1 MKDKLRKSR
10 NFFCYCGLSREEYHL
25 VRKDAYVRNFNVW
38 KYMHLL
44 IVVAYSVM
52 AVFSASNGMTGCA
65 MIELVVILYSAFV
78 SFLFFRVLK
87 PQSLSA
93 QLLIYLT
100 MIILMIST
108 MIIRLY
114 QPGEESVAFVV
125 MLVLFPMFMIDK
137 PYYMAILLTSAVAIY
152 LSVESGKV
160 PATVFTNDEMNTI
173 LYGCMGI
180 LINVFYNSIRF
191 HEFIL
196 QEQERGH
203 VAKLQEANTET
214 VKLNTAL
221 KRMSAS
227 AIDLLGDVVEGRDME
242 SGEHIHRVKKYTNI
256 LANCVMRD
264 LPEYGLDQYT
274 VDLITFTSALH
285 DVGKISIPDAILK
298 KPGKL
303 TAEEFEIMKTH
314 CEKGRDIIQKMT
326 GRWSQDYLDMGIAIS
341 LNHHEKWDGKGYPR
355 GLKGDEIPIASQ
367 IVSIAD
373 IYDALTTKRV
383 YKEAYGCG
391 RAYDMIMSGE
401 CGAFSERMLQCFTK
415 CRAKF
420 EACVN
425 QPGEISMADREYEVV
440 SQKNPEESFVIG
452 LHDQSK
458 TLREKIQLREEVS
471 VLASLSE
478 QFLYVGYV
486 DMVSNEVSRY
496 NADPEIDRILDSFGE
511 QLRSNER
518 FDKLLNT
525 IVVNDDY
532 ETFRKVTERDIAI
545 AEVMNKGSLTTD
557 FRVRIGDNAHHCRM
571 RISPDPNNQRAVIIG
586 ISKRDEEYEKDMQY
600 LQVQQQLENA
610 RREIENREKLEDRL
624 AVINCISSEYDYVC
638 SLNADTMEVVV
649 YHAADWIRDMFK
661 NLESIV
667 VSPEIRDKTLRGV
680 IHPDDFE
687 TFQKMSEHPN
697 VVAALMKDGHYE
709 VNYRAYKYG
718 EPVLYQTNYALDPQ
732 NPKRIVIGLRCLKKE
747 W

>member
-10 NFFCYCGLSREEYHL
+10 NFFCYCGLSRDEYHL
-25 VRKDAYVRNFNVW
+25 VRKDAYVSNFNVW

-52 AVFSASNGMTGCA
+52 AVFSARNQLTGCA
-65 MIELVVILYSAFV
+65 MIEIVVILYAAFM

-87 PQSLSA
+87 PESLSA

-100 MIILMIST
+100 MIIMMIST

-114 QPGEESVAFVV
+114 LPGEESVAFVV

-160 PATVFTNDEMNTI
+160 PATVFANDEMNAI

-203 VAKLQEANTET
+203 IAELQEANTET
-214 VKLNTAL
+214 VKLNDAL
-221 KRMSAS
+221 KKMSAS
-227 AIDLLGDVVEGRDME
+227 TIDLLGDVVEGRDME

-256 LANCVMRD
+256 LANCVMHD

-285 DVGKISIPDAILK
+285 DVGKISISDEILR
-298 KPGKL
+298 KPGRL
-303 TAEEFEIMKTH
+303 TAEEFGIMKTH

-355 GLKGDEIPIASQ
+355 GLRGDEIPIAAQ
-367 IVSIAD
+367 IVSVAD
-373 IYDALTTKRV
+373 VYDALTTKRV
-383 YKEAYGCG
+383 YKDAYSCEQ
-391 RAYDMIMSGE
+391 AYQMIMDGE

-415 CRAKF
+415 CRAEF

-425 QPGEISMADREYEVV
+425 QPGEISLTDREYEVV
-440 SQKNPEESFVIG
+440 SRKNPEESFVIG
-452 LHDQSK
+452 LHDQSR

-471 VLASLSE
+471 VLGSLSE

-486 DMVSNEVSRY
+486 SMISNEVSRY
-496 NADPEIDRILDSFGE
+496 KADPEITRILDSFGN
-511 QLRSNER
+511 QMKSNER

-525 IVVNDDY
+525 IVVKDDY
-532 ETFRKVTERDIAI
+532 EAFRMATERESAI
-545 AEVMNKGSLTTD
+545 REIKEKGSLTTD
-557 FRVRIGDNAHHCRM
+557 FRVRIGSNVHHCRM
-571 RISPDPNNQRAVIIG
+571 RLTSDPNSEQAVIVG

-610 RREIENREKLEDRL
+610 QREIKNREQLEDRL

-638 SLNADTMEVVV
+638 SLNADTMEVMV

-661 NLESIV
+661 NLESLV

-687 TFQKMSEHPN
+687 NFQKMSEHPN
-697 VVAALMKDGHYE
+697 VMAGLMKNGHYE

-718 EPVLYQTNYALDPQ
+718 EPVLYQTNYALDPK

>member
-1 MKDKLRKSR
+1 MKDKLRQSR
-10 NFFCYCGLSREEYHL
+10 NFFCYCGLSRDEYHL
-25 VRKDAYVRNFNVW
+25 VRKDAYVSNFNVW

-52 AVFSASNGMTGCA
+52 AVFSACNQLTGCA
-65 MIELVVILYSAFV
+65 MIELAVILYSAFV

-87 PQSLSA
+87 PESLSA

-152 LSVESGKV
+152 LSVEHGKV
-160 PATVFTNDEMNTI
+160 PATVFANDEMNAI

-180 LINVFYNSIRF
+180 LINVFYNTIRF

-203 VAKLQEANTET
+203 IAELQEANTET
-214 VKLNTAL
+214 VKLNAAL
-221 KRMSAS
+221 KKMSAS
-227 AIDLLGDVVEGRDME
+227 TIDLLGDVVEGRDME

-256 LANCVMRD
+256 LANRVMRD

-285 DVGKISIPDAILK
+285 DVGKISIPDEILN

-303 TAEEFEIMKTH
+303 TAEEFAIMKTH
-314 CEKGRDIIQKMT
+314 CEKGRDIIQKME
-326 GRWSQDYLDMGIAIS
+326 GRWSRDYMDMGIAIS

-355 GLKGDEIPIASQ
+355 GLKGDEIPIAAQ
-367 IVSIAD
+367 IVSVAD

-383 YKEAYGCG
+383 YKDAYSCEQ
-391 RAYDMIMSGE
+391 AYQMIMNGE

-415 CRAKF
+415 CRTEF

-458 TLREKIQLREEVS
+458 TLREKMRLHEEVS

-496 NADPEIDRILDSFGE
+496 KADPEITRILDSFGD

-532 ETFRKVTERDIAI
+532 ETFRKATERDSAI
-545 AEVMNKGSLTTD
+545 AEVKKKGSLTTD
-557 FRVRIGDNAHHCRM
+557 FRVRIGENVHHCRM
-571 RISPDPNNQRAVIIG
+571 RISPDPNNERAVIIG
-586 ISKRDEEYEKDMQY
+586 ISKRDEEYQKDMQY

-610 RREIENREKLEDRL
+610 QREIKNREQLEDRL

-638 SLNADTMEVVV
+638 SLNADTMEVMV

-661 NLESIV
+661 NLESLV

-687 TFQKMSEHPN
+687 NFQKMSEHPN
-697 VVAALMKDGHYE
+697 VMAALMKNGHYE

-732 NPKRIVIGLRCLKKE
+732 NPKRIVIGLRCLKRE